1 MRQWASALVILVV
14 VATIATF
21 AIGSIATVIHAN
33 AVLQQSVTDVDDL
46 TFAENLGECDPFDL
60 SPCF

>member
-1 MRQWASALVILVV
+1 MRQWANALVILVV

-33 AVLQQSVTDVDDL
+33 AVLQRSVADVDDL
-46 TFAENLGECDPFDL
+46 TFAENLGECDLFD
-60 SPCF
+60 SISCS